1 MSKQQQQS
9 HAARKQPPRPTVLL
23 ILDGWGYSETP
34 QHNAIAAASKPVW
47 DRLWNEYPHTLVRT
61 SGAAVGLP
69 ADQMGNSEV
78 GHLNLGAGRVVYQEY
93 TRVSRAIKTGSFF
106 TNLTLTDAVDQ
117 AVENGKAV
125 HILGLLSPGG
135 VHSHEEHIHAM
146 AELAV
151 QRGAQDVYLH
161 AFLDGRDTSPRSAA
175 ASIKAMEA
183 QFEKLQGGRFASV
196 IGRYYAMDRDHRWP
210 RIQAAYDL
218 ITQGKADYRA
228 ENAKSALDM
237 AYARDEGDEFVKGT
251 AIVPAGT
258 EPVQMQDGDIVVFM
272 NFRSDRAR
280 QITRPFIEEDFSG
293 FDRAVRPRLGSFVSL
308 TEYKSDFDVPVA
320 FPAERLKNVF
330 GSYIAKHGLRQLRL
344 AETEKYAHVTFFFN
358 GGVEEPFEGEER
370 ILVKS
375 PMVATYD
382 LKPEMSA
389 PEVTD
394 RLIDAIE
401 SGAYDVIICNYAN
414 PDMVGHTGKFDAAV
428 KAIEAIDTALGR
440 VAAALRQ
447 TGGEMLVT
455 ADHGNA
461 ELMLN
466 DETSQPHTAHTTNL
480 VPLLYLGRPARMTEN
495 GALSDI
501 APSLLYIMNME
512 IPPEM
517 TGTPLLEWLPA
528 PEEDGQAEAAPE
540 IHV

>member
-1 MSKQQQQS
+1 ML
-9 HAARKQPPRPTVLL
+9 LL
-23 ILDGWGYSETP
+23 ILDGWGYREERR
-34 QHNAIAAASKPVW
+34 HNAIAAARKPVW
-47 DRLWNEYPHTLVRT
+47 DKLWDEYPHTLIRT

-78 GHLNLGAGRVVYQEY
+78 GHLNLGAGRVVYQEF

-106 TNLTLTDAVDQ
+106 TNQTLTDAVDL
-117 AVENGKAV
+117 AIENGKAV
-125 HILGLLSPGG
+125 HILGLLSNGG

-146 AELAV
+146 VELAV
-151 QRGAQDVYLH
+151 QRGAKEVYMH
-161 AFLDGRDTSPRSAA
+161 AFLDGRDTPPRSAET
-175 ASIKAMEA
+175 SIHTMEA
-183 QFEKLQGGRFASV
+183 QFEKLQCGRFASI

-218 ITQGKADYRA
+218 ITQGKAEYRA
-228 ENAKSALDM
+228 ETALSGLNM
-237 AYARDEGDEFVKGT
+237 AYKRNEGDEFVKPT

-258 EPVQMQDGDIVVFM
+258 RPVTVQDGDVIVFM
-272 NFRSDRAR
+272 NYRSDRAR
-280 QITRPFIEEDFSG
+280 QITLPFVEDDFDG
-293 FDRAVRPRLGSFVSL
+293 FRRGVRPRLGAFVSL

-320 FPAERLKNVF
+320 YPAERLKNVF
-330 GSYIAKHGLRQLRL
+330 GEYIAKKGLRQLRL

-358 GGVEEPFEGEER
+358 GGVEEPFDGEDR

-382 LKPEMSA
+382 LQPEMNA

-394 RLIDAIE
+394 KLVAAIE
-401 SGAYDVIICNYAN
+401 SDTYDVIVCNFAN

-428 KAIEAIDTALGR
+428 KAIEAIDTCLGR
-440 VAAALRQ
+440 IIIALQ
-447 TGGEMLVT
+447 SAGGEVLIT

-466 DETSQPHTAHTTNL
+466 EATGQAFTAHTTND
-480 VPLLYLGRPARMTEN
+480 VPLLYVGRPAQLAEH

-501 APSLLYIMNME
+501 VPSMLYLMNMK

-517 TGTPLLEWLPA
+517 TGTPLVNLLPA
-528 PEEDGQAEAAPE
+528 GDVVEEPITTVELHG
-540 IHV
+540 